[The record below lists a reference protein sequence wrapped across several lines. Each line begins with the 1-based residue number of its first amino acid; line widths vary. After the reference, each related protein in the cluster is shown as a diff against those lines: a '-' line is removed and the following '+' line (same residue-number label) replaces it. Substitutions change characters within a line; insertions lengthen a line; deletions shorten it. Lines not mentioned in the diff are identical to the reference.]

1 LDIVI
6 APVDVDEVIVS
17 GLVAALD
24 ADLMRRYPGES
35 TNGVDAREFRE
46 AGGYF
51 LLARRGSEA
60 VGCGAF
66 RPIDARTVE
75 IKRMFVDPRCRGRGI
90 ARAVLDGL
98 EAEARRRGYVR
109 SILETGVRQP
119 EAIALY
125 RSVGYVP
132 IAPFGPYVESPLS
145 VCFGKD
151 LAPADRAPTDPRGR
165 CGLAAVTSKAVDGPR
180 RTPYS
185 SCPSEV
191 R

>member
-1 LDIVI
+1 MDIVI
-6 APVDVDEVIVS
+6 AAVDVDAVVAS

-24 ADLMRRYPGES
+24 ADLLRRYPDEP
-35 TNGVDAREFRE
+35 TNGVDPQEFRE
-46 AGGYF
+46 SGGYF

-66 RPIDARTVE
+66 RPIDAGTVE
-75 IKRMFVDPRCRGRGI
+75 IKRMFVDPRCRGRRI

-109 SILETGVRQP
+109 AILETGVRQP

-125 RSVGYVP
+125 RGAGYVA
-132 IAPFGPYVESPLS
+132 IEAFGPYVGSPLS

-151 LAPADRAPTDPRGR
+151 LAPGDRATADPRADAG
-165 CGLAAVTSKAVDGPR
+165 
-180 RTPYS
+180 S
-185 SCPSEV
+185 SP
-191 R
+191 

>member
-6 APVDVDEVIVS
+6 AAVDVDEVVAS

-24 ADLMRRYPGES
+24 ADLMHRYPGEP
-35 TNGVDAREFRE
+35 TNGVEPQEFRD

-51 LLARRGSEA
+51 LLARRGAEA

-75 IKRMFVDPRCRGRGI
+75 IKRMFVDPGCRGRGV

-109 SILETGVRQP
+109 TILETGVRQP

-125 RSVGYVP
+125 RRAGYAE
-132 IAPFGPYVESPLS
+132 IEAFEPYVDSPLS
-145 VCFGKD
+145 VCLGKD
-151 LAPADRAPTDPRGR
+151 LVTADRPSARQADASPPR
-165 CGLAAVTSKAVDGPR
+165 
-180 RTPYS
+180 
-185 SCPSEV
+185 
-191 R
+191 

>member
-1 LDIVI
+1 MEIVI
-6 APVDVDEVIVS
+6 AAVDVDEVIAS

-24 ADLMRRYPGES
+24 ADLMRRYPGEP
-35 TNGVDAREFRE
+35 TNGVEPEEFRE

-51 LLARRGSEA
+51 LLARDGADA

-75 IKRMFVDPRCRGRGI
+75 IKRMFIDPRWRGRGI
-90 ARAVLDGL
+90 AGAVLDGL

-119 EAIALY
+119 EAIAVY
-125 RSVGYVP
+125 RRAGYAE
-132 IAPFGPYVESPLS
+132 IDAFEPYVGSPLS

-151 LAPADRAPTDPRGR
+151 LVPMDA
-165 CGLAAVTSKAVDGPR
+165 R
-180 RTPYS
+180 REAGSP
-185 SCPSEV
+185 P
-191 R
+191 

>member
-1 LDIVI
+1 MEIVI
-6 APVDVDEVIVS
+6 TGVDIDEVVAS

-24 ADLMRRYPGES
+24 ADLMHRYPGEP

-46 AGGYF
+46 AAGYF

-75 IKRMFVDPRCRGRGI
+75 IKRMFVDPRWRGRGI

-109 SILETGVRQP
+109 SILETGVGQP

-125 RSVGYVP
+125 RWVGYVP
-132 IAPFGPYVESPLS
+132 IEPFGPYVHSPLS

-151 LAPADRAPTDPRGR
+151 LAPADRAPADPRADAG
-165 CGLAAVTSKAVDGPR
+165 
-180 RTPYS
+180 S
-185 SCPSEV
+185 SP
-191 R
+191 